1 MQMNIL
7 QQEDLIKGMPD
18 EPLMQEAKFPTGQV
32 PQYLVISEIQRR
44 KDMRDRFAS
53 EQEQPQGTVSEQIVA
68 GASPQQ
74 GIAALPPQMPPVAAM
89 SPVLPPM
96 PPAPMQVPP
105 AEIAPP
111 MASTPLMPETM
122 AAGGGMMPYRRMA
135 GGGIIPPNALVEDAS
150 KFSQDSLYDVDPSQM
165 AMANPA
171 NMGIAT
177 VLPMAEGGVVRMQEG
192 ESVPYEIPL
201 SFGRT
206 VSSEDVPEWYRK
218 NREAGREEMLDLES
232 RFTDE
237 EGNID
242 RAGLHKYLGIRS
254 LEPIAATLTGGLF
267 RAPKFLTKTVAPKV
281 SQTFKKVERTIEE
294 GLLPDIV
301 ANFFKNNPKLL
312 LRGVGGAGLA
322 ATPIVERF
330 SNTGDVIRQVEV
342 EQKNE
347 KNKANERESNMVAAM
362 NFINQHNRGK
372 SSGGVVKFQSGGTV
386 DAYDMSPEEIASE
399 LKRLEEE
406 GVEVPPDISNAFSD
420 VSLGEIPTG
429 GPLRIDPRLK
439 NQVIDVALGEAEIT
453 DPAPDPSD
461 SEPDDKSVVPEGVPE
476 GVPLSPGANQQ
487 QNYSQSLID
496 MIAQRSSNIEGLL
509 ERQKELPLPDY
520 EALKASITE
529 GVDDDATTSILMSIA
544 KSIAEGKGLAG
555 ADISP
560 AQEIKQKAKD
570 AMNALTLAESRGAS
584 EREIAAFDKE
594 LDTQIALL
602 GAIPSPPNPLT
613 GMTQLQ
619 KLQLYRDSLPE
630 GSLDRVEVENQISKI
645 TDPTI
650 QNILSDLLV
659 LQGGIESYDPVT
671 RNITTKY
678 GMDALN
684 PGQQEQWNNAKQI
697 GALDQFINQTL
708 SESLETA

>member
-1 MQMNIL
+1 
-7 QQEDLIKGMPD
+7 
-18 EPLMQEAKFPTGQV
+18 
-32 PQYLVISEIQRR
+32 
-44 KDMRDRFAS
+44 
-53 EQEQPQGTVSEQIVA
+53 
-68 GASPQQ
+68 
-74 GIAALPPQMPPVAAM
+74 
-89 SPVLPPM
+89 
-96 PPAPMQVPP
+96 
-105 AEIAPP
+105 
-111 MASTPLMPETM
+111 
-122 AAGGGMMPYRRMA
+122 
-135 GGGIIPPNALVEDAS
+135 
-150 KFSQDSLYDVDPSQM
+150 
-165 AMANPA
+165 
-171 NMGIAT
+171 
-177 VLPMAEGGVVRMQEG
+177 
-192 ESVPYEIPL
+192 
-201 SFGRT
+201 
-206 VSSEDVPEWYRK
+206 
-218 NREAGREEMLDLES
+218 
-232 RFTDE
+232 
-237 EGNID
+237 
-242 RAGLHKYLGIRS
+242 
-254 LEPIAATLTGGLF
+254 
-267 RAPKFLTKTVAPKV
+267 
-281 SQTFKKVERTIEE
+281 
-294 GLLPDIV
+294 
-301 ANFFKNNPKLL
+301 
-312 LRGVGGAGLA
+312 
-322 ATPIVERF
+322 
-330 SNTGDVIRQVEV
+330 
-342 EQKNE
+342 
-347 KNKANERESNMVAAM
+347 
-362 NFINQHNRGK
+362 
-372 SSGGVVKFQSGGTV
+372 
-386 DAYDMSPEEIASE
+386 
-399 LKRLEEE
+399 
-406 GVEVPPDISNAFSD
+406 
-420 VSLGEIPTG
+420 
-429 GPLRIDPRLK
+429 
-439 NQVIDVALGEAEIT
+439 
-453 DPAPDPSD
+453 
-461 SEPDDKSVVPEGVPE
+461 
-476 GVPLSPGANQQ
+476 
-487 QNYSQSLID
+487 

-594 LDTQIALL
+594 VDTQIALL